1 MNDADKREF
10 VKELVMVGEMFD
22 KTLTE
27 GLVELYFETLKDLS
41 LDQIKSA
48 ISHIANTAT
57 FFPKPVDFRNA
68 TGGNTELQALTAWEK
83 TRKAVRSVGR
93 YESVE
98 FDDPVIHSVIIL
110 MGGWEGF
117 CGIEGYD
124 SEKWQQH
131 DFEKMYK
138 AMVGDN
144 REHPEYLAGMSE
156 IQNSARGFEITRPP
170 MLIGHKEKE
179 LIE

>member
-1 MNDADKREF
+1 MKKSDMPEF
-10 VKELVMVGEMFD
+10 TKILTGLAAMFD
-22 KTLTE
+22 KQLTE
-27 GLVELYFETLKDLS
+27 LLRDIYFKSLSDLS
-41 LDQIKSA
+41 IEQIRTA
-48 ISHIANTAT
+48 GNHIAKSAT
-57 FFPKPVDFRNA
+57 FFPKPVDFINSA
-68 TGGNTELQALTAWEK
+68 GGNTDLQALTAWEK

-93 YESVE
+93 YESVK
-98 FDDPVIHSVIIL
+98 FDDPTIHSVIIL

-170 MLIGHKEKE
+170 MLIGPTEKE
-179 LIE
+179 LLE